1 MVRRTRSVKKIPAL
15 NHICLCVAFTF
26 DCVLSGNNAIVP
38 PCHVL
43 HGRPSKIRKKHS
55 KNYSKSPVTVH
66 LYKRAI
72 TPRKKQ
78 ELVCQP
84 RGRATSAEQKMECS
98 IYVIGD
104 ESHLHTVA
112 ITGDCAGFD
121 CSVASFSAC
130 EDEIMPKAPAS
141 S

>member
-1 MVRRTRSVKKIPAL
+1 
-15 NHICLCVAFTF
+15 
-26 DCVLSGNNAIVP
+26 
-38 PCHVL
+38 
-43 HGRPSKIRKKHS
+43 
-55 KNYSKSPVTVH
+55 
-66 LYKRAI
+66 
-72 TPRKKQ
+72 
-78 ELVCQP
+78 
-84 RGRATSAEQKMECS
+84 MECS

-141 S
+141 SWRTMALPGSVPQEREGTRADNIRAGSNLIKATGRRQAAK